1 MNQSKD
7 LYDLSSFTKDSQYF
21 CNDNKKVSGKMKD
34 EYEGTV
40 ICGFIGL
47 KSKMYSI
54 RDVH

>member
-7 LYDLSSFTKDSQYF
+7 LYDLSSFTKDSQYS

-34 EYEGTV
+34 EYERTV